1 MVASTYSAL
10 KWCLVGVHCSFFSL
24 RPCPARGWDKARA
37 TAIVGIGTNRGSG
50 VNKMSIAQS
59 AIGQSTTTNIRVS
72 PMPTVLVVGAG
83 PSGLVTIKEM
93 VEGGM
98 DVTCFEACE
107 SLGGVFARTYE
118 RLR

>member
-1 MVASTYSAL
+1 
-10 KWCLVGVHCSFFSL
+10 
-24 RPCPARGWDKARA
+24 
-37 TAIVGIGTNRGSG
+37 
-50 VNKMSIAQS
+50 
-59 AIGQSTTTNIRVS
+59 
-72 PMPTVLVVGAG
+72 MPTVLVVGAG

-98 DVTCFEACE
+98 DVTCFEAFE